1 MTIDEM
7 PATSACLWEMEA
19 INGQEHV
26 SPVNSSISAQA
37 LDAETRRSERIM
49 QHVLGPR
56 PPIFGHCQGSTVLW
70 GDEVGP
76 S

>member
-1 MTIDEM
+1 MGK
-7 PATSACLWEMEA
+7 
-19 INGQEHV
+19 NV

-37 LDAETRRSERIM
+37 LDAETRRLERIV
-49 QHVLGPR
+49 QHVLGPH
-56 PPIFGHCQGSTVLW
+56 PLIFGNCQGSTVLW